1 MKSLLPIA
9 AALILL
15 FANINTSAQ
24 SSEYEAQLNELSA
37 PSCNVSK
44 PQSVGLVLSGGG
56 AKGIAHIGVIKA
68 LEDNDIPIDYI
79 TGTSMGAIVGG
90 LYASGYTTD
99 EMMQL
104 LMSQDFSYWSTG
116 KIDPKKVYYFA
127 RQEPSPALFSLPV
140 NLGDST
146 TRAQEL
152 PSSLINPLPM
162 NFAFMNLF
170 STYTAQCG
178 GDFDKLY
185 VPFRCVASDVDEGRK
200 VVLSKGDLGNAIRT
214 SMSFPIVFQP
224 IKINDQL
231 LYDGGIFDNFPY
243 DVMTTDF
250 APDIM
255 IGVVVSAAAT
265 GPQTSLMDQIEN
277 LVMRK
282 QDYEIPADK
291 GIKIRVNLQQF
302 GLLDFPQAQRI
313 YKMGYDK
320 AMSMIDSIKGR
331 VTARVPKL
339 ARATAR
345 RAFKAKTPYLRFD
358 SLSVTGGNANQNKY
372 IEYMFKPAHADT
384 FGISHVRQ
392 SYFRAISPGRLRDLF
407 PQAVYNDSTDMFA
420 LNLRATPKDNFSLA
434 MGGYITS
441 ATNSFLYASASYKT
455 LSFSSMS
462 ADVHGWV
469 GQSYMAAM
477 LRAAI
482 NLRTVV
488 PSAVSF
494 LGVASRSRFYENE
507 HLFYEDK
514 VPTFIIGYEHYMRA
528 NYELAARDRG
538 KFTLSLGFGHISD
551 SFYRSSTSLNFKLGR
566 DKTVSNLGQVR
577 AAYNSSTLDDVSY
590 PTDGYFYEFTTIGAL
605 GKCHYSSAD
614 NVFSDQSNNER
625 WAQVEARTRNYFDLA
640 KHFSL
645 GIEGDVLAS
654 TRKLKST
661 YSASL
666 VNAPA
671 YYPTPMSYNTFNPSF
686 RANSFIGVGIVPIYK
701 YNSSLSARLG
711 LHAFLPMRSI
721 VETDND
727 VNGNVRYS
735 NWFAKPKYFGELD
748 ICYSLPFN
756 ATLSAYLNYASSASR
771 NWNFGISLGVF
782 ILAPKYLR

>member
-1 MKSLLPIA
+1 MKSVLTCI
-9 AALILL
+9 IIFLL
-15 FANINTSAQ
+15 FIGGATASAQ
-24 SSEYEAQLNELSA
+24 
-37 PSCNVSK
+37 PVGDK

-79 TGTSMGAIVGG
+79 SGTSMGAIVGG
-90 LYASGYTTD
+90 LYASGYTTE

-104 LMSQDFSYWSTG
+104 IMSQDFSYWSTG

-140 NLGDST
+140 NLNDST

-152 PSSLINPLPM
+152 PASLINPLPM

-170 STYTAQCG
+170 APYTAQCG
-178 GDFDKLY
+178 GDFNRLF
-185 VPFRCVASDVDEGRK
+185 VPFRCVSSDVDAGHK
-200 VVLSKGDLGNAIRT
+200 VVLSSGDLGDAIRT
-214 SMSFPIVFQP
+214 SMSFPLVFQP
-224 IKINDQL
+224 IKVNGQL
-231 LYDGGIFDNFPY
+231 LYDGGIFDNFPV

-250 APDIM
+250 APDFT
-255 IGVVVSAAAT
+255 IGVVVSAAST
-265 GPQTSLMDQIEN
+265 GPQTSLMDQVEN

-282 QDYEIPADK
+282 QDYEVPAEK
-291 GIKIRVNLQQF
+291 GVKIRVNLQQF

-313 YKMGYDK
+313 YKLGYDK

-331 VTARVPKL
+331 VTSRMPKV

-358 SLSVTGGNANQNKY
+358 SLSVSGGTPKQDKY

-407 PQAVYNDSTDMFA
+407 PRAVYNDSTDMFA
-420 LNLRATPKDNFSLA
+420 LNLRATPKDNFSLS

-462 ADVHGWV
+462 ADFHAWV

-477 LRAAI
+477 LSAAI

-507 HLFYEDK
+507 HMFYEDK
-514 VPTFIIGYEHYMRA
+514 VPTFIIGYEHYMRL

-538 KFTLSLGFGHISD
+538 KFTMSLGFGHIAD
-551 SFYRSSTSLNFKLGR
+551 SFYRSNSDLNYKLGR
-566 DKTVSNLGQVR
+566 DNTYSNLGQFR
-577 AAYNSSTLDDVSY
+577 AAYNSSTLDDITY
-590 PTDGYFYEFTTIGAL
+590 PTSGYYYKFAAIGAY
-605 GKCHYSSAD
+605 GKYHYKSAD
-614 NVFSDQSNNER
+614 KTFNDNATTEHWGQI
-625 WAQVEARTRNYFDLA
+625 EARTRNYFDVA
-640 KHFSL
+640 KHFSF
-645 GIEGDVLAS
+645 GIEGDILAS
-654 TRKLKST
+654 TRKLKSN

-666 VNAPA
+666 VDAPA
-671 YYPTPMSYNTFNPSF
+671 YYPTPMTYNTFNPAF
-686 RANSFIGVGIVPIYK
+686 RANSFVGVGLVPIYK
-701 YNSSLSARLG
+701 YNSSISARMCM
-711 LHAFLPMRSI
+711 HAFVPMRSI
-721 VETDND
+721 VETED
-727 VNGNVRYS
+727 GGSRYS
-735 NWFAKPKYFGELD
+735 NWFAKPKFFGELD
-748 ICYSLPFN
+748 LCYNLPFN
-756 ATLSAYLNYASSASR
+756 ATLSAYLNYASTASR
-771 NWNFGISLGVF
+771 NWNVGLSLGVF

>member
-1 MKSLLPIA
+1 MR
-9 AALILL
+9 L
-15 FANINTSAQ
+15 FYACIVAFVLCFSNIGTMAQ
-24 SSEYEAQLNELSA
+24 SAE
-37 PSCNVSK
+37 VDK

-104 LMSQDFSYWSTG
+104 IMSQDFSYWSTG

-146 TRAQEL
+146 KRNEEL
-152 PSSLINPLPM
+152 PASLINPLPM

-170 STYTAQCG
+170 ATHTAQCG
-178 GDFDKLY
+178 GDFNKLF
-185 VPFRCVASDVDEGRK
+185 VPFRCVASDVDAGHK
-200 VVLSKGDLGNAIRT
+200 VVHASGNLGDAIRT
-214 SMSFPIVFQP
+214 SMSFPLVFQP
-224 IKINDQL
+224 IRVDGQL
-231 LYDGGIFDNFPY
+231 LYDGGIFDNFPV

-250 APDIM
+250 APDFT

-265 GPQTSLMDQIEN
+265 GPQTSLMDQVEN

-282 QDYEIPADK
+282 QDYEVPADK
-291 GIKIRVNLQQF
+291 GVKIRVNLQQF
-302 GLLDFPQAQRI
+302 GLLDFQQAQRI
-313 YKMGYDK
+313 YKLGYDK

-331 VTARVPKL
+331 VTTRMPKL

-358 SLSVTGGNANQNKY
+358 SLSVTGGSPNQNKY

-392 SYFRAISPGRLRDLF
+392 SYFRAISPGRLRDLV
-407 PQAVYNDSTDMFA
+407 PQTTYNDSTDMFA
-420 LNLRATPKDNFSLA
+420 LNLHATPKDNFSLS

-455 LSFSSMS
+455 LSFTSLS

-477 LRAAI
+477 MRAAI

-514 VPTFIIGYEHYMRA
+514 VPTFIIGYEHYLRM

-538 KFTLSLGFGHISD
+538 KFALSLGFGHISD
-551 SFYRSSTSLNFKLGR
+551 SFYRSNAELNYKLGR
-566 DKTVSNLGQVR
+566 DNSYSNLGQFR

-590 PTDGYFYEFTTIGAL
+590 PTSGYSYKFVAMGVL
-605 GKCHYSSAD
+605 GKYHYKSAD
-614 NVFSDQSNNER
+614 MVFDDDTNNEH
-625 WAQVEARTRNYFDLA
+625 WLQIEARTRNYFDIN

-645 GIEGDVLAS
+645 GVEGDVLAS
-654 TRKLKST
+654 TRKLKSN
-661 YSASL
+661 YSATL

-671 YYPTPMSYNTFNPSF
+671 YYATPMAYNTFNPAF
-686 RANSFIGVGIVPIYK
+686 RANSFIGVGVVPIYK
-701 YNSSLSARLG
+701 YNSSMSARLCM
-711 LHAFLPMRSI
+711 HAFLPMRSI
-721 VETDND
+721 VETDD
-727 VNGNVRYS
+727 GGARYGG
-735 NWFAKPKYFGELD
+735 WFAKPKFFGELD
-748 ICYSLPFN
+748 LCYNLPFN

-771 NWNFGISLGVF
+771 NWNVGLSLGVF